1 MAMASLKLLLN
12 KGRTRSDGT
21 FPLVFQLIHR
31 RQKKLLYTPYRLA
44 ETEFDVER
52 ALVVQ
57 SAESRRSR
65 RQVNAMNRELRQMS
79 HQLRSCIRRLEQRD
93 QLFTADDVVR
103 MYRKAYER
111 VGLLAY
117 FDMQVERKREQ
128 NKRGMA
134 AALHSTRASVSAFLG
149 GRSVNVSDVDAAL
162 VHAYEEFLAGRGVSR
177 NTVCYYMRNFR
188 VVYNRAREEGL
199 SVGAGDAFAHMHVGP
214 CRTVKR
220 ALADDSLRRL
230 LEADFSG
237 SRAMDMARDLF
248 LFSFYTRGM
257 PFVDVVCLRKSD
269 VQGGVITYSRHKTG
283 QSLQI
288 ALLPQ
293 TEALIR
299 KYDNPSEFVF
309 PLLVRFGVDDK
320 YVSYRKALG
329 WMNYHL
335 KCIARACGITTRLTT
350 YVARHSWATRAKL
363 LGVPVSVISESLG
376 HTSERTT
383 QIYLKEFDRSVVDAA
398 NERVAGL

>member
-1 MAMASLKLLLN
+1 MAMASIKLMLN
-12 KGRTRSDGT
+12 KSRTRSDGT
-21 FPLVFQLIHR
+21 YPLVFQLLHR
-31 RQKKLLYTPYRLA
+31 RQKKLLYTPYRLT
-44 ETEFDVER
+44 ESEFDTTRDVVVPESER
-52 ALVVQ
+52 
-57 SAESRRSR
+57 RRSH
-65 RQVNAMNRELRQMS
+65 RQVSTMNRELRRMRGHLTECVQ
-79 HQLRSCIRRLEQRD
+79 RLEQTQRPYSVQD
-93 QLFTADDVVR
+93 IVQL
-103 MYRKAYER
+103 YRKVYQG
-111 VGLLAY
+111 VTLLSY
-117 FDMQVERKREQ
+117 FDLQVERKREQ
-128 NKRGMA
+128 NKLGMA
-134 AALHSTRASVSAFLG
+134 AALRSTRVSVSTFLG
-149 GRSVNVSDVDAAL
+149 GRSVDLSDVDAAL

-188 VVYNRAREEGL
+188 TVYNRAREEGL
-199 SVGAGDAFAHMHVGP
+199 VLGDGDAFAHMHVGP

-220 ALADDSLRRL
+220 ALEDDGLRRL
-230 LEADFSG
+230 LDADFSD

-248 LFSFYTRGM
+248 MFSFYTRGM
-257 PFVDVVCLRKSD
+257 PFVDVICLRKSN
-269 VQGGVITYSRHKTG
+269 VQGGVISYSRHKTG

-293 TEALIR
+293 VEALIR

-309 PLLVRFGVDDK
+309 PLLVRFGLDDK